1 MFTRGI
7 IQNTEDY
14 FKELNQRPDKCIYF
28 YRMNGYNDKCRQFI
42 GEYAKEARKSGVVI
56 EGKIANP
63 TEQNLSYY
71 EEIMGMD
78 FQMSMGFLLTSLKK
92 WLPRMNDYQRENV
105 AAAFYDTL
113 DAMRKEGKN
122 ENMLK
127 NAYIKF
133 MCWFYYKFERMVNNL
148 GENNVPKILYEGTIS
163 NYELKI
169 LDILAGA
176 GCDILLLQYQ
186 GDATYQKLDA
196 GSKISK
202 ELVLEN
208 MQPFPE
214 GFSLKNLREDME
226 KEKDKVRL
234 YGTLPTVH
242 ACTNAWI
249 HGEGLE
255 DFKMAAHLR
264 GEDTGFFYNCFC
276 RMTGVEDKLT
286 YLNELYQFRLE
297 LKNSGRNM
305 LILEREIPV
314 PTMEEISAIRRN
326 TYNNVE
332 QMLFDLSVNIKYSQN
347 IELQRLMNQAFID
360 IMLEELEISG
370 MNVNRLTNKAVYLLC
385 WLKRYQKE
393 LFEGWEMPKIGC
405 FIYLGGCR
413 NENEALFVRMLA
425 RLPVDVLIL
434 NPNQDTAC
442 CLSDKLLYEI
452 HYTESLAV
460 EHFPNEGREVQMGT
474 AAYHAERELDTIMY
488 QDSGIYRNQQYG
500 KANAVMLR
508 TMYEEIPILWD
519 QEVKYR
525 PNFSVTDSVVNIPVI
540 FAKVSGVKDG
550 QLAPYWSGIK
560 SLMTEETYVISKAP
574 FIESTDANPI
584 KAHVTEFYKNNRLQ
598 REKIKSHPV
607 YRYGVLREEMQ
618 DYILDKLG
626 LLIAQKTIRGTGE
639 NGTEYTIISTVL
651 NMNKDIIR
659 MIQKFDFTKKNP
671 KLIYINTT
679 ETVISLEDSILTAF
693 LSLLGFD
700 VVFFVPTGYQSVEK
714 YFNTKVMEEHQIGEY
729 LYDLQVPNFELI
741 PSGTR
746 QSWRDRLF
754 KRGG

>member
-1 MFTRGI
+1 M
-7 IQNTEDY
+7 NTE
-14 FKELNQRPDKCIYF
+14 
-28 YRMNGYNDKCRQFI
+28 
-42 GEYAKEARKSGVVI
+42 
-56 EGKIANP
+56 
-63 TEQNLSYY
+63 
-71 EEIMGMD
+71 
-78 FQMSMGFLLTSLKK
+78 
-92 WLPRMNDYQRENV
+92 
-105 AAAFYDTL
+105 
-113 DAMRKEGKN
+113 
-122 ENMLK
+122 LK
-127 NAYIKF
+127 NAVKAADLKAQYDARVKRLVGHKRILAQILIKTVDEF
-133 MCWFYYKFERMVNNL
+133 KGMN
-148 GENNVPKILYEGTIS
+148 PKAVADCIEGTPYIS
-163 NYELKI
+163 TVPVEPGLTNAVLDRNGQRIVGFNTENQEINEGLARFDIVFYVRTKDGLSQIIINVEAQKDEPGEYEI
-169 LDILAGA
+169 LNRAIFYVSRLVSS
-176 GCDILLLQYQ
+176 
-186 GDATYQKLDA
+186 QKERDF
-196 GSKISK
+196 
-202 ELVLEN
+202 EN
-208 MQPFPE
+208 ALRPLSFE
-214 GFSLKNLREDME
+214 DFSGQDKVVENLRIFV
-226 KEKDKVRL
+226 K
-234 YGTLPTVH
+234 
-242 ACTNAWI
+242 
-249 HGEGLE
+249 
-255 DFKMAAHLR
+255 AARLR

-584 KAHVTEFYKNNRLQ
+584 KAHATEFYKNNRLQ